1 GRRRAH
7 GGPLPRPAP
16 GPPPRVR
23 DFLIQKLGHTA
34 IVVFCVLTLVFVV
47 LHMTGDPVM
56 MLLPPNASRE
66 EIDALTR
73 TLGLD
78 QPLIVQYGRFLA
90 RIARGDFGTSL
101 QHQQPAM
108 GLVAERLPASALLA
122 VTALGLAVAVALPL
136 GIVAATRRGTVLDRL
151 AVALAALGQSAPI
164 FWTGLMLMLVGSVIL
179 QLLPTSGY
187 GTWRHLILPALTLA
201 SYPMA
206 AIARLVRSGML
217 EVLDADYVRTARAKG
232 LPERRVVLKHTL
244 RNAAL
249 PIVTVVGLQFGLLLG
264 GAIVCEMIFSWPG
277 VGRLMIFAIYNRDFP
292 LVEAAVFVM
301 AMVFVAGNMLV
312 DLCYAWLDP
321 RVKLRA

>member
-1 GRRRAH
+1 M
-7 GGPLPRPAP
+7 
-16 GPPPRVR
+16 R

-66 EIDALTR
+66 EIDALSR

-122 VTALGLAVAVALPL
+122 VTALGLVVAVALPL
-136 GIVAATRRGTVLDRL
+136 GIVAAARRGTVLDRL
-151 AVALAALGQSAPI
+151 AVGLAALGQSAPI

>member
-1 GRRRAH
+1 V
-7 GGPLPRPAP
+7 P
-16 GPPPRVR
+16 GQTHRVR
-23 DFLIQKLGHTA
+23 DFLIQKLWHTL
-34 IVVFCVLTLVFVV
+34 IVLFCVLTLVFVV

-78 QPLIVQYGRFLA
+78 QPLIVQYGRFLL
-90 RIARGDFGTSL
+90 RIAHGDFGTSL

-108 GLVAERLPASALLA
+108 ALVAERLPASALLA
-122 VTALGLAVAVALPL
+122 VTALLLAVAVALPL
-136 GIVAATRRGTVLDRL
+136 GIVAAARRGTVLDRL
-151 AVALAALGQSAPI
+151 AVGLAALGQSAPI

-232 LPERRVVLKHTL
+232 LPERGVVLKHTL

-301 AMVFVAGNMLV
+301 AMVFVAGNVLV

>member
-1 GRRRAH
+1 MRE
-7 GGPLPRPAP
+7 
-16 GPPPRVR
+16 
-23 DFLIQKLGHTA
+23 FLIQKLGHTA

-78 QPLIVQYGRFLA
+78 QPLIVQYGRFLT

-108 GLVAERLPASALLA
+108 ALVAERLPASALLA
-122 VTALGLAVAVALPL
+122 VTALVLSVAVAVPL
-136 GIVAATRRGTVLDRL
+136 GIVAAARRGTVLDRL
-151 AVALAALGQSAPI
+151 AVGLAALGQSAPI

-187 GTWRHLILPALTLA
+187 GTWRHLVLPALTLA

-232 LPERRVVLKHTL
+232 LPERGVVLKHTL

-301 AMVFVAGNMLV
+301 AMVFVLGNMAV

>member
-1 GRRRAH
+1 M
-7 GGPLPRPAP
+7 
-16 GPPPRVR
+16 R

-66 EIDALTR
+66 EIDALSR

-136 GIVAATRRGTVLDRL
+136 GIVAAARRGTVLDRL

-201 SYPMA
+201 SYPIA

-232 LPERRVVLKHTL
+232 LPERGVVLKHTL

-312 DLCYAWLDP
+312 DVCYAWLDP

>member
-1 GRRRAH
+1 M
-7 GGPLPRPAP
+7 
-16 GPPPRVR
+16 R

-34 IVVFCVLTLVFVV
+34 IVVFCVLTLVFAV

>member
-1 GRRRAH
+1 MRE
-7 GGPLPRPAP
+7 
-16 GPPPRVR
+16 
-23 DFLIQKLGHTA
+23 FLIQKLWHTA

-78 QPLIVQYGRFLA
+78 QPLIVQYARFLL
-90 RIARGDFGTSL
+90 RIAHGDFGTSL

-122 VTALGLAVAVALPL
+122 VTALVLAVAVALPL
-136 GIVAATRRGTVLDRL
+136 GILAAARRGTVLDRL

-301 AMVFVAGNMLV
+301 AMVFVLGNVLV

>member
-1 GRRRAH
+1 
-7 GGPLPRPAP
+7 
-16 GPPPRVR
+16 VR

-66 EIDALTR
+66 EIDALSR

-78 QPLIVQYGRFLA
+78 RPLIVQYGRFLA

-136 GIVAATRRGTVLDRL
+136 GIVAAARRGTVLDRL

-232 LPERRVVLKHTL
+232 LPERGVVLKHTL

-312 DLCYAWLDP
+312 DVCYAWLDP

>member
-1 GRRRAH
+1 
-7 GGPLPRPAP
+7 
-16 GPPPRVR
+16 VR

-66 EIDALTR
+66 EIDALSR

>member
-1 GRRRAH
+1 M
-7 GGPLPRPAP
+7 
-16 GPPPRVR
+16 R

-34 IVVFCVLTLVFVV
+34 IVVFCVLTLVFAV

-136 GIVAATRRGTVLDRL
+136 GIVAAARRGTVLDRL

>member
-1 GRRRAH
+1 
-7 GGPLPRPAP
+7 
-16 GPPPRVR
+16 VR

>member
-1 GRRRAH
+1 M
-7 GGPLPRPAP
+7 
-16 GPPPRVR
+16 R

-66 EIDALTR
+66 EIDALSR

-321 RVKLRA
+321 RVKLQA

>member
-1 GRRRAH
+1 MRQ
-7 GGPLPRPAP
+7 
-16 GPPPRVR
+16 
-23 DFLIQKLGHTA
+23 FLIQKLGHTA
-34 IVVFCVLTLVFVV
+34 IVVFCVLSLVFVV

-73 TLGLD
+73 SLGLD

-90 RIARGDFGTSL
+90 RVAQGDFGTSL

-108 GLVAERLPASALLA
+108 ALVAERLPASALLA
-122 VTALGLAVAVALPL
+122 VTALLLAVAVALPL
-136 GIVAATRRGTVLDRL
+136 GIVAAARRGTVLDRA

-187 GTWRHLILPALTLA
+187 GTWRHLILPALSLA

-217 EVLDADYVRTARAKG
+217 EVLDADYVRTARATG

-301 AMVFVAGNMLV
+301 AIVFVLGNMLV

>member
-1 GRRRAH
+1 M
-7 GGPLPRPAP
+7 
-16 GPPPRVR
+16 R

-66 EIDALTR
+66 EIDALSR

-206 AIARLVRSGML
+206 AIARLVRSDML

>member
-1 GRRRAH
+1 M
-7 GGPLPRPAP
+7 
-16 GPPPRVR
+16 R

-66 EIDALTR
+66 EIDALSR

-312 DLCYAWLDP
+312 DLCYAWLAP

>member
-1 GRRRAH
+1 
-7 GGPLPRPAP
+7 
-16 GPPPRVR
+16 VR

-136 GIVAATRRGTVLDRL
+136 GIVAAVRRGTVLDRL